1 MSLKVEN
8 VSKTYG
14 DKEVVKSISFT
25 MEKPGVFGLLGSNGA
40 GKTTTIRMI
49 LGIIGKD
56 KGIIE
61 WNGKKVNKKNVR
73 FGYLPEERG
82 IYSKAKLFDQLMY
95 FAELKGMEKQEAQK
109 SIKDWCKKLD
119 LEDYMY
125 KPAEQL
131 SKGNQQKVQLMI
143 AMLHK
148 PELLILD
155 EPFSG
160 LDPVNTKIIR
170 EVINELIK
178 QGTYIILSS
187 HQMSVVEEYCQNIII
202 LKKGETVL
210 KGNLNEIKKSYGRNN
225 LVIET
230 FNEIEGLV
238 PENIKVIE
246 KKVNG
251 YEVKLQ
257 KEEDAQQLL
266 EILVQNKV
274 VIQKFEL
281 KEPSLQEIFIEKVG
295 E

>member
-1 MSLKVEN
+1 MALKVEN

-95 FAELKGMEKQEAQK
+95 FAELKGMEKEEAQK
-109 SIKDWCKKLD
+109 AIKDWCKKLD

-187 HQMSVVEEYCQNIII
+187 HQMSVVEEYCQDIII

-225 LVIET
+225 LAIET
-230 FNEIEGLV
+230 FYEIEGLL

-246 KKVNG
+246 KKANG
-251 YEVKLQ
+251 YELKLQ